1 MGHLGESHLAPFR
14 YSFIFSRRQ
23 SLQSAP
29 VYRAICQYSSDPAP
43 LRRPA
48 AVVRNGRDVLDRP
61 DLQAGRLQGPDG
73 GLPPRAWALD
83 EHVNLAHPVLHGPP
97 RRGLGRHLRGERGRL
112 ARSLETD
119 LAGRRPGDDVAD
131 RVGDGDDGVVERAP
145 DVGVPVGDV
154 LAFLAAYL
162 LGGAG
167 AALRRHLLP
176 VRWRSS
182 VRGGCAG
189 RRELLLPGLLLAG
202 HGLLPALAGP
212 GVGLRALAVHG
223 QPSPVADALVA
234 PDLHLAPDVGL
245 HLTAQVS
252 FDPVGGLDP
261 VAELDHVIIG
271 EVVNPDVAADAGGLQ
286 RLERTGAPD
295 SIDVRE
301 SDLKALVARE
311 VNTNQSCHLRAAL
324 LLLGRSG
331 PPRPTPARVGPG
343 LLPGVPLPGL
353 GPVRVRCARLRR
365 QPWRCLCRGS
375 VQITMT
381 RPCRRMIRHL
391 LQIFFTLGLTFNVL
405 SSGAGA
411 IPGADRFE
419 LSG

>member
-14 YSFIFSRRQ
+14 NSFIFSRRQ

-48 AVVRNGRDVLDRP
+48 AVVRNWRDVLDRP

-73 GLPPRAWALD
+73 GLPARARALD
-83 EHVNLAHPVLHGPP
+83 EHVNLAHPMLHRPP
-97 RRGLGRHLRGERGRL
+97 GRGLGRHLRGERGRL
-112 ARSLETD
+112 ARPLEAD

-154 LAFLAAYL
+154 LAFLAAHL

-202 HGLLPALAGP
+202 HGLLPALAGA

-223 QPSPVADALVA
+223 QAPPVADALIGA
-234 PDLHLAPDVGL
+234 DIHLALDVGL
-245 HLTAQVS
+245 YLTAQVT
-252 FDPVGGLDP
+252 FDPVGGIDP
-261 VAELDHVIIG
+261 VAELYHVLIG
-271 EVVNPDVAADAGGLQ
+271 EIVDADVAADTGGLQ
-286 RLERTGAPD
+286 RLERARAPD
-295 SIDVRE
+295 SVDVSE
-301 SDLKALVARE
+301 GDLKALVARE
-311 VNTNQSCHLRAAL
+311 VDTNQACHLRAVL
-324 LLLGRSG
+324 LR
-331 PPRPTPARVGPG
+331 AREVWHTASLP
-343 LLPGVPLPGL
+343 LPGRAPASFRGLPLPGL
-353 GPVRVRCARLRR
+353 A
-365 QPWRCLCRGS
+365 W
-375 VQITMT
+375 
-381 RPCRRMIRHL
+381 
-391 LQIFFTLGLTFNVL
+391 
-405 SSGAGA
+405 
-411 IPGADRFE
+411 
-419 LSG
+419 

>member
-83 EHVNLAHPVLHGPP
+83 EHVNLAHPMLHGAP

-112 ARSLETD
+112 ARSLEAD
-119 LAGRRPGDDVAD
+119 LSGRCPGDDVAD

-154 LAFLAAYL
+154 LAFLAAHL

-182 VRGGCAG
+182 VRGWCAG

-202 HGLLPALAGP
+202 HGLLPALAGA

-223 QPSPVADALVA
+223 QAPPVADALIA

-271 EVVNPDVAADAGGLQ
+271 EVMDPDVAADAGGLQ

-301 SDLKALVARE
+301 GDLKALVARE
-311 VNTNQSCHLRAAL
+311 VNTNQSCHLRAVL
-324 LLLGRSG
+324 LRAREVW
-331 PPRPTPARVGPG
+331 PTAPRPCPGEPRPPSGGFPYRAWAR
-343 LLPGVPLPGL
+343 
-353 GPVRVRCARLRR
+353 
-365 QPWRCLCRGS
+365 
-375 VQITMT
+375 
-381 RPCRRMIRHL
+381 
-391 LQIFFTLGLTFNVL
+391 
-405 SSGAGA
+405 
-411 IPGADRFE
+411 
-419 LSG
+419 